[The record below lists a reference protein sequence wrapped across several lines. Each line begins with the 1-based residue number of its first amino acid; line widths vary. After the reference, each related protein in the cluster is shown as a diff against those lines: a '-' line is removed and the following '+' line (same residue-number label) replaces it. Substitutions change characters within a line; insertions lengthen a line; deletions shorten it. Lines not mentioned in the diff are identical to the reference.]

1 MRSPPQA
8 RLQRQLPPQPR
19 PRSLLARTRERLRQA
34 GLHARKG
41 LGQHFL
47 VDGTVMKQI
56 VSAADLSPGDTV
68 VEVGPG
74 LGFMT
79 EELAKQAGRVVAVE
93 VDANLAALLK
103 TTLAGYPN
111 VTIVNADI
119 LAVNPASLLGPTE
132 SYKVVANLPYYIAA
146 PVLRLFLEASHKPE
160 TIVVMVQKEV
170 ARQIRAVP
178 PEISLLSIGV
188 QLYGEPKIV
197 RYVPS
202 RAFHPPPDVD
212 SAILRIKVYPRPAVE
227 VDPATFFPLVRAGFS
242 AARKQIVNSLANGL
256 DLPKPEVLTVLES
269 AGIDPRRRAETLFL
283 EEWERLW
290 RAYCVR
296 REKA

>member
-1 MRSPPQA
+1 MKSPPEA
-8 RLQRQLPPQPR
+8 SLPPR
-19 PRSLLARTRERLRQA
+19 PLSLLARTKDRMRQA

-47 VDGTVMKQI
+47 VDGTVMRQI
-56 VSAADLSPGDTV
+56 VSAADLGPRDTV

-93 VDANLAALLK
+93 VDANLAGLLK

-119 LAVNPASLLGPTE
+119 LSVDPAGVLGPAET
-132 SYKVVANLPYYIAA
+132 YKVVANLPYYIAA
-146 PVLRLFLEASHKPE
+146 PVIRLFLEASRKPE
-160 TIVVMVQKEV
+160 RMVVMVQKEV
-170 ARQIRAVP
+170 ARQIRAAP
-178 PEISLLSIGV
+178 PEMSLLSIGV

-212 SAILRIKVYPRPAVE
+212 SAVLKVMVYPKPAVE

-242 AARKQIVNSLANGL
+242 AARKQIANSLANGL
-256 DLPKPEVLTVLES
+256 DLPKPEVLAMLDG
-269 AGIDPRRRAETLFL
+269 AGIDPRRRAESLFL
-283 EEWERLW
+283 EEWDRLW
-290 RAYCVR
+290 RIYRAR
-296 REKA
+296 KENA